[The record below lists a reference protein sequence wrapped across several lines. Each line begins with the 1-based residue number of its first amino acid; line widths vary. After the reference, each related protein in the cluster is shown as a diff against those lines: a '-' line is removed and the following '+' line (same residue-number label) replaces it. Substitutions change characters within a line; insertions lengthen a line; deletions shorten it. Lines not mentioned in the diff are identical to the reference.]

1 MERKKKIVLHSN
13 SCLANTGFGR
23 HMKFLLSY
31 LFRTGKYEL
40 VEYAGGSF
48 TWSDNNCKS
57 MPWKCYGCLPDNPRE
72 LDQFRGDASKMQAIQ
87 YGDYNINKVLE
98 TEKPDALIML
108 EDIWG
113 MPYFDKPWINK
124 FPHVFWTPID
134 SLPLLKVFKEQK
146 DKFGNLWV
154 KAQFAKDALAEQGVN
169 SEYMPALIEDKNF
182 KILSKEEKKSIRR
195 KFGIADNTFLFGFVF
210 RNQLRKLVGTLIE
223 AFSIFKKSHPE
234 IDCKLFLHTNWSE
247 GWRIPEFI
255 ERFGVR
261 RDDVLTTY
269 VCSACKDVSV
279 KPFFGQELN
288 CQNCQSEKKVN
299 TTNVSVGVEEE
310 DLCELYNMCDAYI
323 HPATSGGFEM
333 PVLEALFCG
342 LPVATTNYSYG
353 TNFTVNP
360 EVFPLDFT
368 LYREHGSQFDKA
380 QVLPS
385 SIVEFME
392 KITSLSK
399 EEIQQKGYNLRQWA
413 LENFDGNK
421 ICAKIEKFID
431 DLPFT
436 DYDFS
441 FNKETQDEAQ
451 SKTLPIED
459 IIDFESSK
467 KRILYVEDGNLGYC
481 VDSIA
486 VLQRLETKF
495 PKSEWDYYVST
506 LFPQM
511 FEHLDF
517 IKKAIPCSPVFD
529 DVLGM
534 EGVENHK
541 GFFDMAFH
549 PKITRNCVDF
559 MKNNF

>member
-1 MERKKKIVLHSN
+1 MR
-13 SCLANTGFGR
+13 
-23 HMKFLLSY
+23 M
-31 LFRTGKYEL
+31 
-40 VEYAGGSF
+40 
-48 TWSDNNCKS
+48 
-57 MPWKCYGCLPDNPRE
+57 
-72 LDQFRGDASKMQAIQ
+72 
-87 YGDYNINKVLE
+87 
-98 TEKPDALIML
+98 
-108 EDIWG
+108 
-113 MPYFDKPWINK
+113 
-124 FPHVFWTPID
+124 
-134 SLPLLKVFKEQK
+134 
-146 DKFGNLWV
+146 
-154 KAQFAKDALAEQGVN
+154 
-169 SEYMPALIEDKNF
+169 
-182 KILSKEEKKSIRR
+182 
-195 KFGIADNTFLFGFVF
+195 
-210 RNQLRKLVGTLIE
+210 
-223 AFSIFKKSHPE
+223 
-234 IDCKLFLHTNWSE
+234 
-247 GWRIPEFI
+247 
-255 ERFGVR
+255 
-261 RDDVLTTY
+261 
-269 VCSACKDVSV
+269 
-279 KPFFGQELN
+279 
-288 CQNCQSEKKVN
+288 
-299 TTNVSVGVEEE
+299 
-310 DLCELYNMCDAYI
+310 
-323 HPATSGGFEM
+323 
-333 PVLEALFCG
+333 
-342 LPVATTNYSYG
+342 
-353 TNFTVNP
+353 

-467 KRILYVEDGNLGYC
+467 KRILYVEDGNLGDC

-511 FEHLDF
+511 FEHSDF

>member
-1 MERKKKIVLHSN
+1 MQRKKKVVLHSN

-31 LFRTGKYEL
+31 LFKTGKYEL

-48 TWSDNNCKS
+48 TWSDNVCKS
-57 MPWKCYGCLPDNPRE
+57 MPWKCYGCLPDDPRE
-72 LDQFRGDASKMQAIQ
+72 LDKFRGDPSRMQAIQ
-87 YGDYNINKVLE
+87 YGEYNINRVLE

-154 KAQFAKDALAEQGVN
+154 KAQFAKDALAEQGVD

-182 KILSKEEKKSIRR
+182 KILSKEEKKAVRR
-195 KFGIADNTFLFGFVF
+195 KFGVADNTFIFGFVF

-223 AFSIFKKSHPE
+223 AFSIFKKAHPE

-247 GWRIPEFI
+247 GWRIPDFL
-255 ERFGVR
+255 ERFNVR
-261 RDDVLTTY
+261 REDVLTTY

-299 TTNVSVGVEEE
+299 TSNVSVGVEEE

-399 EEIQQKGYNLRQWA
+399 EEIERKGYNLRQWA

-441 FNKETQDEAQ
+441 FNQKIEEKPEN
-451 SKTLPIED
+451 KTLSIDD
-459 IIDFESSK
+459 IIDYKSDK
-467 KRILYVEDGNLGYC
+467 KRILYVEDGNLGDC

-486 VLQRLETKF
+486 VLERLHKKF

-517 IKKAIPCSPVFD
+517 IKKTMPCSPALD

-534 EGVENHK
+534 EGIENHK

>member
-31 LFRTGKYEL
+31 LFKTGKYDL
-40 VEYAGGSF
+40 VEYAAGAF
-48 TWSDNNCKS
+48 NWSHDVCKS
-57 MPWKCYGCLPDNPRE
+57 MPWKCYGAMPDNPRE
-72 LDQFRGDASKMQAIQ
+72 IDQFRNDPSKMQAIQ
-87 YGDYNINKVLE
+87 YGEYNMNRVLE

-124 FPHVFWTPID
+124 FPHVFWTPVD

-154 KAQFAKDALAEQGVN
+154 KAQFAKDALAEQGIE
-169 SEYMPALIEDKNF
+169 SEYMPALIDHSDFIIFSENQK
-182 KILSKEEKKSIRR
+182 KEVRR
-195 KFGIADNTFLFGFVF
+195 KFGISDKTFIFGFVF

-223 AFSIFKKSHPE
+223 AFSIFKLKHPE

-247 GWRIPEFI
+247 GWRIPEFL
-255 ERFGVR
+255 ERFGVK

-269 VCSACKDVSV
+269 VCSSCKDVTV
-279 KPFFGQELN
+279 KPFFGQEMN
-288 CQNCQSEKKVN
+288 CQNCKSEKRVN
-299 TTNVSVGVEEE
+299 TTNVSVGVEEKE
-310 DLCELYNMCDAYI
+310 LCGLYNICDAYI

-342 LPVATTNYSYG
+342 LPTATTNYAYG

-360 EVFPLDFT
+360 EVFPLDFS

-392 KITSLSK
+392 KITSLTK
-399 EEIQQKGYNLRQWA
+399 TERYEKGLALRKWA
-413 LENFDGNK
+413 LENFDGDK
-421 ICAKIEKFID
+421 ICAKIEKFLD

-441 FNKETQDEAQ
+441 FSKDKDE
-451 SKTLPIED
+451 KTVSIED
-459 IIDFESSK
+459 LIDTKNGK
-467 KRILYVEDGNLGYC
+467 KRILYVEDGNLGDC

-486 VLQRLETKF
+486 VLEELESKY

-506 LFPQM
+506 LFPLM

-517 IKKAIPCSPVFD
+517 IKKTIPYSPALD
-529 DVLGM
+529 DIFAM
-534 EGVENHK
+534 EGIEDHK

-549 PKITRNCVDF
+549 PKIARTCTDF
-559 MKNNF
+559 IKNNF

>member
-1 MERKKKIVLHSN
+1 MQKKKKVVLHSN

-31 LFRTGKYEL
+31 LFKTGKYEL

-48 TWSDNNCKS
+48 TWSDNICKS
-57 MPWKCYGCLPDNPRE
+57 MPWKCYGCLPDDPRE
-72 LDQFRGDASKMQAIQ
+72 LDKFRGDPSRMQAIQ
-87 YGDYNINKVLE
+87 YGEYNINRVLE

-154 KAQFAKDALAEQGVN
+154 KAQFAKDALAEQGVD

-182 KILSKEEKKSIRR
+182 KILSKEEKKAVRR
-195 KFGIADNTFLFGFVF
+195 KFGVADNTFIFGFVF

-223 AFSIFKKSHPE
+223 AFSIFKKAHPE

-247 GWRIPEFI
+247 GWRIPDFLD
-255 ERFGVR
+255 RFSVR

-299 TTNVSVGVEEE
+299 TSNVSVGVEEE

-399 EEIQQKGYNLRQWA
+399 EEIERKGYNLRQWS

-441 FNKETQDEAQ
+441 LEREVNFSMNST
-451 SKTLPIED
+451 I
-459 IIDFESSK
+459 
-467 KRILYVEDGNLGYC
+467 EDGN
-481 VDSIA
+481 
-486 VLQRLETKF
+486 T
-495 PKSEWDYYVST
+495 
-506 LFPQM
+506 
-511 FEHLDF
+511 
-517 IKKAIPCSPVFD
+517 
-529 DVLGM
+529 
-534 EGVENHK
+534 
-541 GFFDMAFH
+541 
-549 PKITRNCVDF
+549 
-559 MKNNF
+559 

>member
-31 LFRTGKYEL
+31 LFKTGKYEL
-40 VEYAGGSF
+40 VEYAAGAF
-48 TWSDNNCKS
+48 NWSHDVCKS
-57 MPWKCYGCLPDNPRE
+57 MPWKCYGAMPDNPRE
-72 LDQFRGDASKMQAIQ
+72 IDQFRNDPAKMQAIQ
-87 YGDYNINKVLE
+87 YGEYNINRVLE

-124 FPHVFWTPID
+124 FPHVFWTPVD

-146 DKFGNLWV
+146 DNFGNLWV
-154 KAQFAKDALAEQGVN
+154 KAQFAKDALAEQGVQ
-169 SEYMPALIEDKNF
+169 SEYMPALIDHSDFMIFSENQK
-182 KILSKEEKKSIRR
+182 KEVRR
-195 KFGIADNTFLFGFVF
+195 KFGISDKTFIFGFVF

-223 AFSIFKKSHPE
+223 AFSIFKSKHPE
-234 IDCKLFLHTNWSE
+234 IDCKLFLHTNWAE
-247 GWRIPEFI
+247 GWRIPEFL
-255 ERFGVR
+255 ERFGVK

-269 VCSACKDVSV
+269 VCYSCRDVTV
-279 KPFFGQELN
+279 KPFFGQEMN
-288 CQNCQSEKKVN
+288 CRNCKSEKKVN
-299 TTNVSVGVEEE
+299 TTNVSVGVEEKE
-310 DLCELYNMCDAYI
+310 LCGLYNICDAYI

-342 LPVATTNYSYG
+342 LPTATTNYAYG

-360 EVFPLDFT
+360 EVFPLDFS
-368 LYREHGSQFDKA
+368 LYKEHGSQFDKA

-392 KITSLSK
+392 NVTSLNK
-399 EEIQQKGYNLRQWA
+399 NERYEKGLALRQWA
-413 LENFDGNK
+413 LENFDGDK
-421 ICAKIEKFID
+421 ICAKIEKFLD

-441 FNKETQDEAQ
+441 F
-451 SKTLPIED
+451 SKDKNENTVSIED
-459 IIDFESSK
+459 LIDTENGK
-467 KRILYVEDGNLGYC
+467 KRILYVEDGNLGDC
-481 VDSIA
+481 IDSIA
-486 VLQRLETKF
+486 VLEELESKY
-495 PKSEWDYYVST
+495 PRSEWDYYVST
-506 LFPQM
+506 LFPLM

-517 IKKAIPCSPVFD
+517 VKKTLPYSPALD
-529 DVLGM
+529 DVFAM
-534 EGVENHK
+534 EGIENHK

-549 PKITRNCVDF
+549 PKIARTCTDF
-559 MKNNF
+559 IKNNF

>member
-31 LFRTGKYEL
+31 LFKTGKYDL
-40 VEYAGGSF
+40 VEYAAGAF
-48 TWSDNNCKS
+48 NWSHDTCKS
-57 MPWKCYGCLPDNPRE
+57 MPWKCYGSLPDNPRE
-72 LDQFRGDASKMQAIQ
+72 IDRFRNDPSKMQAIQ
-87 YGDYNINKVLE
+87 YGEYNINRVLE

-154 KAQFAKDALAEQGVN
+154 KAQFAKDALAEQGVK
-169 SEYMPALIEDKNF
+169 SEYMPALIDHSDFMIFSENQK
-182 KILSKEEKKSIRR
+182 KEVRR
-195 KFGIADNTFLFGFVF
+195 KFGISDKTFIFGFVF

-223 AFSIFKKSHPE
+223 AFSIFKSKHPE

-247 GWRIPEFI
+247 GWRIPEFL
-255 ERFGVR
+255 ERFDVK
-261 RDDVLTTY
+261 RDDVITTY
-269 VCSACKDVSV
+269 ICSSCKDVTV
-279 KPFFGQELN
+279 KPFFGQEMA
-288 CQNCQSEKKVN
+288 CQNCKSEKTVN
-299 TTNVSVGVEEE
+299 TSNVSVGVQEEE
-310 DLCELYNMCDAYI
+310 LCGLYNICDAYI

-342 LPVATTNYSYG
+342 LPTATTNYAYG
-353 TNFTVNP
+353 TNFTINP
-360 EVFPLDFT
+360 EIFPLDFT

-392 KITSLSK
+392 NITSLSK
-399 EEIQQKGYNLRQWA
+399 NERYEKGLALRQWA
-413 LENFDGNK
+413 LENFDGDK
-421 ICAKIEKFID
+421 ICAKIEKFLD

-441 FNKETQDEAQ
+441 F
-451 SKTLPIED
+451 SKDQEEKTISIED
-459 IIDFESSK
+459 LIDTNSSK
-467 KRILYVEDGNLGYC
+467 KRILYVEDGNLGDC
-481 VDSIA
+481 IDSIA
-486 VLQRLETKF
+486 VLEELEIKY
-495 PKSEWDYYVST
+495 PKAEWDYYVST
-506 LFPQM
+506 LFPLM

-517 IKKAIPCSPVFD
+517 VKKTIPYSPALD
-529 DVLGM
+529 DVFAM
-534 EGVENHK
+534 EGIEDHK
-541 GFFDMAFH
+541 GFFDMSFH
-549 PKITRNCVDF
+549 PKIARNCTDF
-559 MKNNF
+559 IKNNF